1 MTYRLGQYVN
11 NKDPVDQHLNLHLY
25 TPLILIC
32 RLVNLST
39 CRLVDLSTCRPVDLL
54 MWTLQKI
61 HLPSQFL
68 YFRLDYTYLSISIF
82 WQYRF
87 VDLSTCRP
95 VDLSTCR
102 PSAIVNNK
110 HLYMS
115 FICTAKIEL
124 STCRPVDL
132 STCRPSAIVNNKDP
146 VRVRVRVSVWLGLG
160 LG

>member
-1 MTYRLGQYVN
+1 MDITEDPSPTAILVLPLGLYL
-11 NKDPVDQHLNLHLY
+11 PIHLY
-25 TPLILIC
+25 ILAILIW
-32 RLVNLST
+32 
-39 CRLVDLSTCRPVDLL
+39 RLVDLST
-54 MWTLQKI
+54 
-61 HLPSQFL
+61 
-68 YFRLDYTYLSISIF
+68 Y
-82 WQYRF
+82 
-87 VDLSTCRP
+87 RP